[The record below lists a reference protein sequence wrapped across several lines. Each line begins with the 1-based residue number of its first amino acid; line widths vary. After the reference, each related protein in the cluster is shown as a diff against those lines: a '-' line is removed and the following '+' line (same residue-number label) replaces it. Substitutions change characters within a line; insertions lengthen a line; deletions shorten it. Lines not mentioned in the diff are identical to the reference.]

1 MWAEY
6 ACGIDPVT
14 GKTMFCLGIPMNNV
28 PISAAD
34 EAGTCEVW
42 NCTHDSKPCRGDS
55 DCCHGSCDWTLD
67 GGSLP
72 GVCSDAN
79 RRRGRRF
86 N

>member
-1 MWAEY
+1 
-6 ACGIDPVT
+6 
-14 GKTMFCLGIPMNNV
+14 MNNV
-28 PISAAD
+28 PVSAAD
-34 EAGTCEVW
+34 DAGTCDVL

-79 RRRGRRF
+79 RIVGGDSIEARKANKVSVRYYLGIDGQTH
-86 N
+86 